1 MPSTDHFQQEV
12 QNPGAVGA
20 VFAQPGTQ
28 SQIADPGPL
37 HRTHSNPNKFKRK
50 LSGSSTPATSKTE
63 NTSSLPRRNS
73 SQTSQNFLSSGVG
86 TPPAGKHEIN
96 QVESRP
102 PSSQGW
108 NGDEEGK
115 KTVQSSSKAS
125 LKAAKK
131 DYKKQKR
138 ELSKEIKPTDDV
150 PIPNVIRRGDLK
162 VRDSFKVWHERHFV
176 LVPGMLHYYRIHHRS
191 GKGTSR
197 APSVVQKQEDVM
209 SVFTRRLFFWH
220 DWLGTINL
228 TGCQI
233 IHRPSKKEGYCFK
246 IFHPA
251 GRSMYATKSVVES
264 IPINADVLIMRAVD

>member
-191 GKGTSR
+191 GK
-197 APSVVQKQEDVM
+197 
-209 SVFTRRLFFWH
+209 H

>member
-162 VRDSFKVWHERHFV
+162 
-176 LVPGMLHYYRIHHRS
+176 
-191 GKGTSR
+191 
-197 APSVVQKQEDVM
+197 
-209 SVFTRRLFFWH
+209 H